1 MPGFGYPQCC
11 ECYFEGKSI
20 EGKSW
25 SLFSFTDGK
34 PNSESK
40 NHGVVCFMM
49 ESAPQEWLEVG
60 NRFSICEGRHVM
72 AKGVIEKV
80 LSDEEWEELLEEYEK
95 AWN

>member
-1 MPGFGYPQCC
+1 
-11 ECYFEGKSI
+11 
-20 EGKSW
+20 
-25 SLFSFTDGK
+25 
-34 PNSESK
+34 
-40 NHGVVCFMM
+40 MM